1 MGSKSS
7 DAGINAL
14 KDSQSSLL
22 GLATPDI
29 EQQKLYLEHPE
40 LVGKLTPDME
50 QSIIMEKS
58 KMEGLSSDPRLASA
72 QRMALESL
80 VKTSASGLTEA
91 DLASLREARNQVSGQ
106 EKARQDAI
114 MQNMAERGM
123 GGSGAEIASRL
134 ISSQGAEQTQAE
146 ASDRAV
152 QDAFKRQLEAMSQSG
167 QLASNIR
174 GQEWGE
180 KSDVAKAED
189 VVNQYNT
196 QNAINQQQRNVNATN
211 QAQAMNLAEK
221 QRIADQG
228 TALSNQQQQYNKEL
242 LQKQFENEF
251 AKRKVASGLAPAISQ
266 AESEKQA
273 ANAGVWNNIVQ
284 GGATIGG
291 SLIAGPAG
299 AAIGSQVG
307 RMASQ
312 YTPTKKQSY

>member
-1 MGSKSS
+1 MGSNSA
-7 DAGINAL
+7 DAGVSAL

-40 LVGKLTPDME
+40 LVGTLTPEME
-50 QSIIMEKS
+50 QSIILEKS
-58 KMEGLSSDPRLASA
+58 KMEGLSSDPRLAST

-80 VKTSASGLTEA
+80 VKTGTSGLTEA

-134 ISSQGAEQTQAE
+134 MSSQNAEQTQAE

-196 QNAINQQQRNVNATN
+196 QNAINQQQRNVNASN
-211 QAQAMNLAEK
+211 QAQATNLAEK

-228 TALSNQQQQYNKEL
+228 TTLSNQQQQYNKEL

-251 AKRKVASGLAPAISQ
+251 KKRQAAAGLAPSISQ
-266 AESEKQA
+266 AYSAEGQS
-273 ANAGVWNNIVQ
+273 NAGVTGAVIG
-284 GGATIGG
+284 GGAK
-291 SLIAGPAG
+291 IAGAL
-299 AAIGSQVG
+299 I
-307 RMASQ
+307 
-312 YTPTKKQSY
+312 